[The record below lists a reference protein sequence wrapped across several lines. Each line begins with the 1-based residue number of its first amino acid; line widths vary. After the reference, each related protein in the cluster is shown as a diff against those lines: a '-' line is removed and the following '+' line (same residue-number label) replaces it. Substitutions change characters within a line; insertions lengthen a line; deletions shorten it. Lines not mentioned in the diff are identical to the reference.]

1 MKRQM
6 LLLLE
11 APFISGDRG
20 EAIWVNT
27 EASYFKSRTYT
38 YDHKYLPY
46 AAAIVIDC
54 TERKVVNIRKHIV
67 GIYTKLLPQ
76 ELIDT
81 LVDRSIQ
88 FDLRDKTWVYR
99 LQPERN
105 SDGAFSNINPS
116 APARS
121 KLFEEFLES
130 TVSKGIP
137 STGLRGNVNTKN
149 DSQDNPDDESCETC

>member
-1 MKRQM
+1 M

-11 APFISGDRG
+11 APFIAEHNG

-27 EASYFKSRTYT
+27 EVSYFKSRTYT

-67 GIYTKLLPQ
+67 GITSKVLSK

-81 LVDRSIQ
+81 LLEQSIE
-88 FDLRDKTWVYR
+88 FDLRDKNWVYR

-105 SDGAFSNINPS
+105 SDKSFSNINPS

-121 KLFEEFLES
+121 KLFDTFLES
-130 TVSKGIP
+130 IVSKGIE
-137 STGLRGNVNTKN
+137 STGLRGNVNTQI